1 LTSRDEIRAASAAK
15 MAEDCARTGEEFC
28 LYSTRT
34 IPLMSNEHKD
44 PDSTTLHLGKFAP
57 AKSPATPE
65 SDTGVTVSIKRAAAQ
80 TVQHVGQPVVPK
92 DGGALPAE
100 QMLGAVSYC
109 YAKGVYTSEEIERKM
124 LRDPELREAVHG
136 EVPNANAIRR
146 FRRLNRGAIQ
156 ETLEKA
162 FGLLRR
168 KKKPASPL
176 PGQPANPPATDPS
189 GESTIVFSKR
199 EAEERVQQAA
209 FIDNMSKE

>member
-1 LTSRDEIRAASAAK
+1 
-15 MAEDCARTGEEFC
+15 M
-28 LYSTRT
+28 
-34 IPLMSNEHKD
+34 NNQQKD

-57 AKSPATPE
+57 AKSPAPQPE
-65 SDTGVTVSIKRAAAQ
+65 PETGVTVSIKRAAAQ

-124 LRDPELREAVHG
+124 MRDSELRESVHG

-176 PGQPANPPATDPS
+176 PGQPATPPAKDTS

-199 EAEERVQQAA
+199 EAEERLQQAA